1 MSHITNVWNDDGDDD
16 VEDDSD
22 RHHHHIYLFIYLFH
36 WFISKVIKQLQQR
49 VYDTL
54 TEKLGQPALTASFNS
69 NDQTQQLEQMQQLN
83 SSWSLDDV
91 LDIIL
96 DST

>member
-1 MSHITNVWNDDGDDD
+1 MMVMMMLKMIVI
-16 VEDDSD
+16 VIIIIF
-22 RHHHHIYLFIYLFH
+22 IYLFILFH
-36 WFISKVIKQLQQR
+36 WFIGKVIKQLQQR

-83 SSWSLDDV
+83 NSWSLDDV

>member
-1 MSHITNVWNDDGDDD
+1 MMVMMMLKMIVI
-16 VEDDSD
+16 VIIIIF
-22 RHHHHIYLFIYLFH
+22 IYLFIYLFILFH
-36 WFISKVIKQLQQR
+36 WFIGIVIKQLQQR